1 MFCHG
6 LPTLQTQN
14 LTIENA
20 MHVHVRSTH
29 KTQPKNFIKI
39 TKTPNFPKKFE
50 NLGLKCMKDE
60 EKKGL
65 RPLSNRFELEKG

>member
-1 MFCHG
+1 MFMWDQ
-6 LPTLQTQN
+6 LN
-14 LTIENA
+14 
-20 MHVHVRSTH
+20 

-65 RPLSNRFELEKG
+65 RPLSNRFELEKGWKLEREKDFFREKGFWI

>member
-20 MHVHVRSTH
+20 MHVHVRSTQQNPTQKFYQNH
-29 KTQPKNFIKI
+29 KNPK
-39 TKTPNFPKKFE
+39 FPKKI
-50 NLGLKCMKDE
+50 
-60 EKKGL
+60 
-65 RPLSNRFELEKG
+65 